1 MIKMDFIFEQIWHTT
16 ILIVGY
22 GITFTM
28 ALIIDKII
36 KKWFERLIVRSPS
49 LKTSFIFLRKIL
61 LFSIVIIGI
70 SFTTFTAFPELGPAL
85 ASLFIA
91 AGFASIVIGLAA
103 QASLSNIIAG
113 IMISLSQPIR
123 IDDAILF
130 RNEFCFVEDLTLM
143 YTVLR
148 TWDNRRL
155 IVPNSILQSEV
166 IVNYSAKDP
175 TKLVPIF
182 ADISHDSDVD
192 LAMKIMVDVAK
203 RHPDCLPIG
212 DLPNAVIMEINENGV
227 RLRLLSR
234 AKDQPTAFRMA
245 RDLLREIKKEF
256 VVNGI
261 EFAYPRRYIRFDP
274 KTLDTES
281 TRANNKNY
289 QESSNKF

>member
-1 MIKMDFIFEQIWHTT
+1 MELSIISDQFWHIMILLF
-16 ILIVGY
+16 GY
-22 GITFTM
+22 GLTLVIVLF
-28 ALIIDKII
+28 LDKII
-36 KKWFERLIVRSPS
+36 KKWIERMIIRSPS
-49 LKTSFIFLRKIL
+49 LKTSFVFLRRIL
-61 LFSIVIIGI
+61 LIFVIIIGV
-70 SFTTFTAFPELGPAL
+70 SFVTFTAFPELGPAI

-91 AGFASIVIGLAA
+91 AGFASIVVGLAA
-103 QASLSNIIAG
+103 QATLSNLIAG
-113 IMISLSQPIR
+113 VMISLSQPIR
-123 IDDAILF
+123 LDDAVLF

-155 IVPNSILQSEV
+155 IVPNNILQSEV

-182 ADISHDSDVD
+182 VDISHDADVD
-192 LAMKIMVDVAK
+192 LAMNIMVDLAK

-212 DLPNAVIMEINENGV
+212 DLPNVVVMEINENGV

-256 VVNGI
+256 AAKGI
-261 EFAYPRRYIRFDP
+261 EIAYPRRYVRLDP
-274 KTLDTES
+274 KTFCTES
-281 TRANNKNY
+281 KPSETCK
-289 QESSNKF
+289 KT